1 MSAFEEVIDFP
12 GPRVPVDIGGL
23 LEILIE
29 IAFDP
34 SNHGYREVENGG
46 DRRYGSHL
54 PKLVPDLK
62 GQDRRA
68 ELSAR
73 TAGRV
78 GIFGGSNQ
86 PGSSFTVS

>member
-1 MSAFEEVIDFP
+1 VL
-12 GPRVPVDIGGL
+12 GPAPRIPVDIGGL
-23 LEILIE
+23 LEMLLE
-29 IAFDP
+29 MCFDAH
-34 SNHGYREVENGG
+34 NHGYRESANGG

-68 ELSAR
+68 ELSASH
-73 TAGRV
+73 AGRV

-86 PGSSFTVS
+86 PGSQFTLS